1 MTLPKTARELL
12 HLKGQRPQVW
22 ITAYDFTQAELAQS
36 AAVDAI
42 LVGDSLGMTMLGYST
57 TLPVTV
63 DDMVYHSRVVR
74 RAASDTLL
82 IVDMPFLSYRDPATA
97 LVNAGRIMQEAAADA
112 VKLEGGARIIPVV
125 EHLVAEGIPVI
136 GHLGLTP
143 QSVHRMG
150 GYRVQARTAD
160 AVHTLVEDARQL
172 AAAGISALVL
182 EGIPD
187 RVAALVTHTVTVPT
201 IGIGA
206 GSATD
211 GQVLVFHDCVGLSAR
226 TPKFVTPFAH
236 GREALLQGIR
246 SYREAV
252 IGGTFPDAQHSYHI
266 TDEEW
271 DHFVRQHPS

>member
-1 MTLPKTARELL
+1 MTQPKTVRELFQ
-12 HLKGQRPQVW
+12 LKGQRPQVW
-22 ITAYDFTQAELAQS
+22 ITAYDFTQAELAAS

-63 DDMVYHSRVVR
+63 EDMVYHSRVVR
-74 RAASDTLL
+74 RAARDTVL
-82 IVDMPFLSYRDPATA
+82 IVDLPFLSYRDPTTA
-97 LVNAGRIMQEAAADA
+97 LLSAGRIVQEAAADA
-112 VKLEGGARIIPVV
+112 VKLEGGARTVPVV

-160 AVHTLVEDARQL
+160 TIQTLVADASQL

-187 RVAALVTHTVTVPT
+187 RVAAYVTQSVAVPT

-226 TPKFVTPFAH
+226 TPKFVTPFAQA
-236 GREALLQGIR
+236 REALLEGIR
-246 SYREAV
+246 KYREAV
-252 IGGTFPDAQHSYHI
+252 IGGAFPDAQHSYHVS
-266 TDEEW
+266 DQEW
-271 DHFVRQHPS
+271 DRFVHRQPS